1 MNRERNFLPLWAA
14 SLAWATGFLVVV
26 GATPSVAAEL
36 TTQQVYERS
45 APGVVM
51 VIGVSDKG
59 KGNGGTG
66 SIIRQDGLVLTN
78 AHVVIEG
85 NSGKPYPR
93 VLVFLKPDRVTGN
106 SKTDLSRRLEAR
118 VLAVDEALDLALLKA
133 EAPQG
138 GLPVLEL
145 VDPRPVRIGDRVAAI
160 GHPEQGGLWTLT
172 TGVVSAEFE
181 NYQNT
186 PGKDV
191 FQTETGLNRGNSGGP
206 LLDAQAHVIGINTAI
221 ARLAADGLPITSIS
235 FSLKS
240 SVALKWLRQQ
250 GVGLNVAQSFPEPD
264 RRGPASGGGSGSSGG
279 STGSPAKP
287 AQPPTTPPQVQT
299 PPRPYS
305 LDNLVGEVSREEADL
320 ESMMK
325 EMRGKNRPRP

>member
-1 MNRERNFLPLWAA
+1 MNRESHFFPLWAVP
-14 SLAWATGFLVVV
+14 LAWATSALVAA
-26 GATPSVAAEL
+26 GATPALAAEL
-36 TTQQVYERS
+36 NPQQIYERS

-66 SIIRQDGLVLTN
+66 SIIRKDGLVLTN
-78 AHVVIEG
+78 AHVVIEDRT
-85 NSGKPYPR
+85 GKPYPR

-118 VLAVDEALDLALLKA
+118 VLAVNEGLDLALLKTEGRA
-133 EAPQG
+133 D

-145 VDPRPVRIGDRVAAI
+145 VDPRDVRIGDRVAAI

-181 NYQNT
+181 DYQNT

-235 FSLKS
+235 FSVKS

-250 GVGLNVAQSFPEPD
+250 GIGSNVAQSLPEPEH
-264 RRGPASGGGSGSSGG
+264 RGPPAGGDQGSSGSSA
-279 STGSPAKP
+279 GSPAKP
-287 AQPPTTPPQVQT
+287 ASPSTTPPQVHTQ
-299 PPRPYS
+299 PRPYS
-305 LDNLVGEVSREEADL
+305 LDNLVGDVSREEADL
-320 ESMMK
+320 ENMMK
-325 EMRGKNRPRP
+325 DMRGKNRPRP

>member
-1 MNRERNFLPLWAA
+1 MNRERNFFPLWAV
-14 SLAWATGFLVVV
+14 SLAWATGALVAV
-26 GATPSVAAEL
+26 GATPAVAAEL
-36 TTQQVYERS
+36 TPQQIYERS

-78 AHVVIEG
+78 AHVVIEDRT
-85 NSGKPYPR
+85 GKPYPR

-118 VLAVDEALDLALLKA
+118 VQAVNEGLDLALLKT
-133 EAPQG
+133 EGRPD

-145 VDPRPVRIGDRVAAI
+145 VDPRNVRIGDRVAAI

-181 NYQNT
+181 DYQNT

-206 LLDAQAHVIGINTAI
+206 LLDAQAHVI
-221 ARLAADGLPITSIS
+221 
-235 FSLKS
+235 
-240 SVALKWLRQQ
+240 
-250 GVGLNVAQSFPEPD
+250 
-264 RRGPASGGGSGSSGG
+264 
-279 STGSPAKP
+279 
-287 AQPPTTPPQVQT
+287 
-299 PPRPYS
+299 
-305 LDNLVGEVSREEADL
+305 
-320 ESMMK
+320 
-325 EMRGKNRPRP
+325 

>member
-1 MNRERNFLPLWAA
+1 M
-14 SLAWATGFLVVV
+14 V
-26 GATPSVAAEL
+26 ATPSVAADL
-36 TTQQVYERS
+36 TPQQIYERS

-78 AHVVIEG
+78 AHVVIEERT
-85 NSGKPYPR
+85 GKPYPR

-106 SKTDLSRRLEAR
+106 SKTDLSRRLEAQ
-118 VLAVDEALDLALLKA
+118 VQAVNPALDLAILKT
-133 EAPQG
+133 EGRPE

-145 VDPRPVRIGDRVAAI
+145 ADPRTVRIGDRVAAI

-181 NYQNT
+181 DYQNT

-250 GVGLNVAQSFPEPD
+250 GIGLNVAQSFPEPE
-264 RRGPASGGGSGSSGG
+264 RRVPPSGASPGSSGSSP
-279 STGSPAKP
+279 SVPAKP
-287 AQPPTTPPQVQT
+287 AQPPAAPPQAQT
-299 PPRPYS
+299 QPRPYS

-320 ESMMK
+320 EGMMK
-325 EMRGKNRPRP
+325 EMRGKTRPRP